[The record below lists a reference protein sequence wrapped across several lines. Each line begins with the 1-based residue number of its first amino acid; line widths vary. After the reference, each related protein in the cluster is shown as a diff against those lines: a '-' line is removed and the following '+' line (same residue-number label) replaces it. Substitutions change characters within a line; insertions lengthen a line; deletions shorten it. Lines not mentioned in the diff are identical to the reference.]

1 MRRNFLCGLMCCGML
16 SGLMSLLSSCGG
28 GNSPTPNQPQEPS
41 TTKFSGYF
49 RKTNAT
55 IPAPAS
61 VGTGLFSATESINP
75 TVNMTYPREAHTAT
89 ALPDGRILIAGGNTT
104 RVNNPDFKLHNT
116 AEIFDP
122 ESETFSLLASS
133 MSIPRTDHCATLLPN
148 GIVLLLGG
156 TDNQFPSSYVDLF
169 DPSNGQFTATTVQ
182 DGNEL
187 PLSWGVCFTLP
198 NNRVFV
204 FGGAAVINGQTDG
217 ALPQVVDIQEWKA
230 RPATLVGDSAFF
242 KRLDFGSVQLP
253 DGRVVITGGM
263 VDPYHQTT
271 RVTSDIMIFDP
282 ADETMR
288 VIGQMKEARAFH
300 GSLVTPAGDIEVYGG
315 AHFDTSSTPQPV
327 RLTSIERITPS
338 GTSSKIGDLPDTRVV
353 FTSAML
359 QNGRSLHVG
368 GAGSDGM
375 STKTQIIFDENSRK
389 SGYTGD
395 MVEDRLKYSIT
406 PLKTGR
412 ILISGGSTSNLGIVS
427 NTGEIFEPEANVY
440 VFLPKT
446 ALAPGESVQLTA
458 EYNGT
463 VTWTAKFGPVDQSGL
478 YTAPTSPTEYFDEV
492 TATAPTGASA
502 TGRISI
508 LIP

>member
-1 MRRNFLCGLMCCGML
+1 MRLSILRGLMCCGFVFF
-16 SGLMSLLSSCGG
+16 LSSCGG
-28 GNSPTPNQPQEPS
+28 GNSPAPNQPQEPS
-41 TTKFSGYF
+41 TTKFAGYF
-49 RKTNAT
+49 RRTKAT
-55 IPAPAS
+55 SAAPAS
-61 VGTGLFSATESINP
+61 VGMRSFSAAESINP
-75 TVNMTYPREAHTAT
+75 TVNMSYPREAHTAT

-104 RVNNPDFKLHNT
+104 RVNNPEFKLHDT

-122 ESETFSLLASS
+122 ETESFSLLTSS

-148 GIVLLLGG
+148 GLVLLLGG
-156 TDNQFPSSYVDLF
+156 TDNQFPSSYVDIF

-204 FGGAAVINGQTDG
+204 FGGATVSNGQTDG
-217 ALPQVVDIQEWKA
+217 ALPHVVDIQGWKA
-230 RPATLVGDSAFF
+230 RPVTLIGDSALF

-271 RVTSDIMIFDP
+271 RVTSDIMLFDP

-288 VIGQMKEARAFH
+288 VIGEMKEARAFH
-300 GSLVTPAGDIEVYGG
+300 GSLVTASGDIEVYGG
-315 AHFDTSSTPQPV
+315 AHFDTSSTPQPI
-327 RLTSIERITPS
+327 RLTSVERITPT
-338 GTSSKIGDLPDTRVV
+338 GISSKIGDLPDTRVV

-359 QNGRSLHVG
+359 QDGRSLHVG
-368 GAGSDGM
+368 GAGRDGL
-375 STKTQIIFDENSRK
+375 STRTQIIFDETSRA

-395 MVEDRLKYSIT
+395 MVEDRLRYSIT

-412 ILISGGSTSNLGIVS
+412 ILITGGSTSNLGVVS

-458 EYNGT
+458 EYNGA
-463 VTWTAKFGPVDQSGL
+463 VTWTAKFGTVDQSGL
-478 YTAPTSPTEYFDEV
+478 YTAPLSPTENFDEV
-492 TATAPTGASA
+492 TATAPTGARA
-502 TGRISI
+502 TARVTI